1 MVEVNSHS
9 MKGSTLIETLVAMV
23 IISLVFGL
31 SITFFSNRSY
41 SNNLKTYQNTL
52 KLKRMLATS
61 EWKEEE
67 LNKGYVIQEFI
78 IGESACIIQS
88 IATEKDSNQKA
99 SFIQVIPVKE

>member
-1 MVEVNSHS
+1 MAEVNSHS
-9 MKGSTLIETLVAMV
+9 LKGSTLIETLVAMV

-61 EWKEEE
+61 EWKEE
-67 LNKGYVIQEFI
+67 NYVIQEFI

-88 IATEKDSNQKA
+88 IATQKDSNQKA